1 VIARQVGATFLLM
14 CCLVGCSSSDAGGA
28 PTALPL
34 TRGGSI
40 LHLGTYCPSLQA
52 IGTGEGVLPVANG
65 CQFSLNQPQDLFATD
80 NSHYSVSKVVGE
92 AQMGLKGAPYSRVLV
107 ACRLD
112 PRAVYWFWI
121 SGDGHWNIDDASD
134 VHKPKPLVP
143 AAQVEAMRP
152 HLKLDALNTVDFKCQ
167 GGQPGANTTLAFNAN
182 GYQFAAVA
190 APGLSDAL
198 AATPLTQPRLPWFV
212 DIGVRLP
219 TTGTLQA
226 TVAKLSLY
234 DSE

>member
-1 VIARQVGATFLLM
+1 M
-14 CCLVGCSSSDAGGA
+14 
-28 PTALPL
+28 
-34 TRGGSI
+34 
-40 LHLGTYCPSLQA
+40 HLGNYCPSLQA

-65 CQFSLNQPQDLFATD
+65 CQFSLNQPRDLFATD
-80 NSHYSVSKVVGE
+80 NSHYSVSKIVGE
-92 AQMGLKGAPYSRVLV
+92 AQMGVRGEPDARVLV

-134 VHKPKPLVP
+134 VHNPKPLVP
-143 AAQVEAMRP
+143 VSEEEAMRP
-152 HLKLDALNTVDFKCQ
+152 HLNREALNQVAFKCE
-167 GGQPGANTTLAFNAN
+167 GGQPGAATTLAFNAN

-190 APGLSDAL
+190 APVLSDAVSS
-198 AATPLTQPRLPWFV
+198 APLTQPRLPWFV

-219 TTGTLQA
+219 AAGTLQA